1 MNTEIEINI
10 VDTVFIVLIMNAGP
24 IHILVKPKDEISF
37 LIGLETV
44 LCMKLIQV
52 IDIVVGVNNIVYE

>member
-1 MNTEIEINI
+1 MNTEIGIEI
-10 VDTVFIVLIMNAGP
+10 VDIVFIVYLMKCGL

-37 LIGLETV
+37 LIGLKDV